1 MKSFE
6 FINPSQNSKPRNNGL
21 TMVLDKGMG
30 LLYAEDLMKMSG
42 EYIDFMKFGW
52 GTIAVH
58 DRDII
63 QEKIEMYKKFDIN
76 AYPGGTLFELA
87 YRNNKINEYFEEAKD
102 LGFQVLE
109 ISNGSTDIPL
119 DTRLTLIAEAKD
131 NGFKVISEVGKKD
144 PKLDQKISLDERL
157 NLIRSDLEAG
167 SDKVI
172 VEARESGKN
181 IGIFDSNGEAKDDDV
196 QKIIENIDVNNI
208 IWEAPQKNQQVYFI
222 LKIGNDVNLGN
233 IAPEETT
240 SLETLRRGLRGD
252 TVGKV

>member
-1 MKSFE
+1 MKAFE
-6 FINPSQNSKPRNNGL
+6 FINPAQNSKPRTNGL
-21 TMVLDKGMG
+21 TMALDKGMG
-30 LLYAEDLMKMSG
+30 PSYAEDLMTMSG
-42 EYIDFMKFGW
+42 DYIDFMKFGW

-58 DRDII
+58 EKEII
-63 QEKIEMYKKFDIN
+63 QNKIEMYKRFDIN

-87 YRNNKINEYFEEAKD
+87 YRNNKINEYFEEAKN

-131 NGFKVISEVGKKD
+131 NGFTVISEVGKKD
-144 PKLDQKISLDERL
+144 PKLDQQISLDERIE
-157 NLIRSDLEAG
+157 LILKDLEAG

-181 IGIFDSNGEAKDDDV
+181 IGIFDNKGEAKDEDV
-196 QKIIENIDVNNI
+196 QKLIEDLPINNI
-208 IWEAPQKNQQVYFI
+208 IWEAPQKSQQVYFI
-222 LKIGNDVNLGN
+222 LKIGSDVNLGN

>member
-6 FINPSQNSKPRNNGL
+6 FINPLENSKPRNTGL
-21 TMVLDKGMG
+21 TMALDKGMG
-30 LLYAEDLMKMSG
+30 ILYAEDLMKMSG

-58 DRDII
+58 EREII
-63 QEKIEMYKKFDIN
+63 QEKIEMYKKFDID

-87 YRNNKINEYFEEAKD
+87 YRNNKLNEYFEEAKD
-102 LGFQVLE
+102 LGFNVLE
-109 ISNGSTDIPL
+109 ISNGSTDIPI

-144 PKLDQKISLDERL
+144 PKLDQSISLDERID
-157 NLIRSDLEAG
+157 LILKDLEAG

-181 IGIFDSNGEAKDDDV
+181 IGIFDSNGEAKDTDV
-196 QKIIENIDVNNI
+196 QKLIESIPVNDI

-222 LKIGNDVNLGN
+222 LKIGSDVNLGN
-233 IAPEETT
+233 IAPDETT

-252 TVGKV
+252 TIGKV